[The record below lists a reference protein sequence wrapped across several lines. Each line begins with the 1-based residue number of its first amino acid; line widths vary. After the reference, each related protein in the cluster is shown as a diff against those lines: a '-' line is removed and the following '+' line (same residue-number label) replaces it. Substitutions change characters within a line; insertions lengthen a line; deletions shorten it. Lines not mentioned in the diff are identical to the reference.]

1 MRNAVLVTYNRSSGR
16 GEISEDSVLEEA
28 RDVALALSSKGFAV
42 ETLAVDSSDLPR
54 LGLRLQQ
61 NGRRLAVF
69 NLCEGLDGDSG
80 KEPLYAAFLEDL
92 GVPFTGNRHGA
103 MRLCLDK
110 GLCKSVLAN
119 AGVPTPAYRVFEAL
133 PDADAVADLPYPM
146 IVKPARE
153 DGSLGID
160 DDSVVGD
167 ADALLAAVGRILAA
181 FGSAIAEAYLPGREF
196 NIGVLET
203 PDGPRALPAAELIY
217 TYAPG
222 KHPILTH
229 RAKWITDA
237 PEYGQSVPVCP
248 AVVDDQLRDAMTQ
261 TAQAA
266 FRALGCRHYARVD
279 LRLDGAGNPM
289 VIDINPNPDISAS
302 AGLARAV
309 RASGRSYED
318 FVHTL
323 VEQAWNGN

>member
-1 MRNAVLVTYNRSSGR
+1 MKHAVLVTYNRSSGR
-16 GEISEDSVLEEA
+16 GEVSEDSVVEEA

-54 LGLRLQQ
+54 LGVRLGQT
-61 NGRRLAVF
+61 GRNLAVF

-80 KEPLYAAFLEDL
+80 KEPLYAAFLELL
-92 GVPFTGNRHGA
+92 GVPFTGNRHDA

-119 AGVPTPAYRVFEAL
+119 AGVPTPAYRVFKAL
-133 PDADAVADLPYPM
+133 PDVEAVADLPYPM

-160 DDSVVGD
+160 DDSVV
-167 ADALLAAVGRILAA
+167 AYPAALLGAVGRVLEN
-181 FGSAIAEAYLPGREF
+181 FGPAIAEAYLPGREF
-196 NIGVLET
+196 NVGVLET
-203 PDGPRALPAAELIY
+203 PDGPRALPAAELVY

-222 KHPILTH
+222 KPLILTH

-237 PEYGQSVPVCP
+237 PEYGQSVPHCP
-248 AVVDDQLRDAMTQ
+248 AEVDDHLRDALAH
-261 TAQAA
+261 TAEAA

-279 LRLDGAGNPM
+279 MRLDAAGTPM
-289 VIDINPNPDISAS
+289 VIDLNPNPDISAS

-309 RASGRSYED
+309 RASGTSYED
-318 FVHTL
+318 FIHTL
-323 VEQAWNGN
+323 VEQAWNGK